1 MPSLW
6 RHKPRTQL
14 NPQQTPGLTKRS
26 LDVEGATGLRDQA
39 ANAFPVLKRVDPV
52 LFGKLLSGGEILL
65 GAALI
70 APVVPTW
77 AAAAGL
83 AGFSG
88 ALMRVY
94 LKTPGMTREDGIRP
108 APAGMGIARDV
119 FMLGSALGLLVEE
132 LTSRQARRKIS
143 GKTVR

>member
-14 NPQQTPGLTKRS
+14 NPQPTPGFTKRS

-88 ALMRVY
+88 
-94 LKTPGMTREDGIRP
+94 P
-108 APAGMGIARDV
+108 
-119 FMLGSALGLLVEE
+119 
-132 LTSRQARRKIS
+132 
-143 GKTVR
+143 